1 MKRKKNLHFTNFFL
15 LSGAWEGIS
24 FESEIILI
32 AKIKK
37 KTLKKTCLII
47 CLWKKSM
54 NLESFEWISV
64 LI

>member
-1 MKRKKNLHFTNFFL
+1 MIQEATTHTSTPHNMKRKKNLHFTNFFL

-47 CLWKKSM
+47 CL
-54 NLESFEWISV
+54 
-64 LI
+64 